1 MKFVMYCP
9 VQFIND
15 ANDVLEGESRICI
28 IKGKE
33 RKTVKMCD
41 SNLLHDEKNSSNYII
56 IQVISGDFLK
66 L

>member
-15 ANDVLEGESRICI
+15 ANDLLQGTSWACI

-33 RKTVKMCD
+33 RKPVKMCD
-41 SNLLHDEKNSSNYII
+41 SNLLYDETISKII
-56 IQVISGDFLK
+56 YK
-66 L
+66 YK